1 MLYQWSQP
9 LPYCSRF
16 HNWNKA
22 VSSKGKFL
30 FTVLIWVLTLWELTM
45 APYLHVLTRTLVRPL
60 TLEQGYY
67 LSTFSFFTLFH
78 CPTKMLG
85 QDTGISTSPFKEKQN
100 NIRKERSSLWVCLLI
115 EFWGGKFNG
124 YSIQP
129 CLPLPFPLPL
139 LCPLFSF

>member
-1 MLYQWSQP
+1 M
-9 LPYCSRF
+9 
-16 HNWNKA
+16 
-22 VSSKGKFL
+22 SSNGTFL
-30 FTVLIWVLTLWELTM
+30 FIVVIWVLTVWELTT
-45 APYLHVLTRTLVRPL
+45 ALYLQDLTRILVRPL
-60 TLEQGYY
+60 TFEQGYY

-124 YSIQP
+124 YSIQTTP
-129 CLPLPFPLPL
+129 APPLFTAFTS
-139 LCPLFSF
+139 CPLFSF

>member
-1 MLYQWSQP
+1 M
-9 LPYCSRF
+9 
-16 HNWNKA
+16 
-22 VSSKGKFL
+22 SSKGKLL
-30 FTVLIWVLTLWELTM
+30 FVVVIWVLTMWELTM
-45 APYLHVLTRTLVRPL
+45 APYLQVLTRILVRPL

-129 CLPLPFPLPL
+129 CLPLPFSLPL
-139 LCPLFSF
+139 LCVPCFLFKVTALLFRSLNSLSNS